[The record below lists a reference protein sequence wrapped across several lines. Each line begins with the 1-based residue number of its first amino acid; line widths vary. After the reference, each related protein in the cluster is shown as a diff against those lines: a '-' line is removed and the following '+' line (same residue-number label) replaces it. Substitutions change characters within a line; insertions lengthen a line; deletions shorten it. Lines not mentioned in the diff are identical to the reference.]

1 MTPEMKLVGKKKNK
15 KQEKIFRLTEG
26 YDNVMMLWVEFHA
39 NSAVETVLYFNL
51 EVYGYWWSPMLFS
64 KSCQ

>member
-1 MTPEMKLVGKKKNK
+1 MTPEMKLVGKKKKK

-26 YDNVMMLWVEFHA
+26 CDNVMMLWVEFHA

-51 EVYGYWWSPMLFS
+51 EVYGY
-64 KSCQ
+64 